1 MELVDLVQFMW
12 EPRIIPSEMGWTIM
26 IIIPRGNVYTQ
37 KIRLLEVFW
46 KVIEA
51 IIDTHIKK
59 AVDFHDVL
67 NGFRVGI
74 GTGTAI
80 MELNLVQ

>member
-1 MELVDLVQFMW
+1 MDLVQFMW

-26 IIIPRGNVYTQ
+26 IIIPRGNAYTQ

-51 IIDTHIKK
+51 IIDTIYKEGC
-59 AVDFHDVL
+59 
-67 NGFRVGI
+67 GFP
-74 GTGTAI
+74 
-80 MELNLVQ
+80 